1 MANTHSHLTHSGRI
15 YIAQALERR
24 MKFKDIALFIEKDP
38 TTVSKEIRRHR
49 VAKESG
55 RKTALRE
62 NRSTCT
68 KQHMCH
74 QRYRNRMCGKCTPHY
89 CHSYCED
96 YSAPVC
102 RRLTSPPYVCNGCG
116 IRSCRQ
122 DTKYYYRAQIAEK
135 GYHELLSESRRG
147 INKTALELD
156 DLNRLISPLL
166 KQGQPLNHIYAT
178 HEDEIG
184 CSRRSIYQYL
194 EQGAFSSGSLD
205 LPRKVRY
212 KSRKVRKHIEKPIPS
227 YRVERTYKD
236 FERYMEKH
244 HEANC

>member
-1 MANTHSHLTHSGRI
+1 
-15 YIAQALERR
+15 
-24 MKFKDIALFIEKDP
+24 MKK
-38 TTVSKEIRRHR
+38 IRPQFQ
-49 VAKESG
+49 
-55 RKTALRE
+55 RKYVGTG
-62 NRSTCT
+62 SP
-68 KQHMCH
+68 
-74 QRYRNRMCGKCTPHY
+74 RNRDG
-89 CHSYCED
+89 
-96 YSAPVC
+96 
-102 RRLTSPPYVCNGCG
+102 RRRCAKTEALVQSSICVTSVTATGCAGNVHRTTAILTAKIILLRYAEGLLLHHMFAMAVEFGAADRTQSIITAHRSPRKATTNCCQNPAG
-116 IRSCRQ
+116 
-122 DTKYYYRAQIAEK
+122 
-135 GYHELLSESRRG
+135 G

-156 DLNRLISPLL
+156 DLDRLISPLL
-166 KQGQPLNHIYAT
+166 KQGQPLSHIYAT